1 MTPMVWLLSIWGV
14 LTALLIILLIYRST
28 LSMHE
33 EEQLFLSDSDAH
45 MQEEQVALSLKL
57 SKMNPYLWGMGSLSG
72 VLILVIA
79 GIAIYQQMSMV
90 Q

>member
-57 SKMNPYLWGMGSLSG
+57 SKMNPYLWGMGSLSC